1 MISSRIGEIT
11 ALIAAFCWTITGLSF
26 ESAGKK
32 VGSLAVNF
40 ITLIFGFI
48 FISTYTYFARGYIFP
63 VDATV
68 QNWTFLSLSGIIG
81 FFLGDLFLFR
91 AYVELGTRISLL
103 IMASSPPLTA
113 LLGFL
118 FLKEEISPLGIL
130 GMLITVIGIA
140 IVILSGDKKNKRF
153 KLNHSI
159 KGISYAFLGAIGQSL
174 GTIFSKFGMNG
185 YNPFAATQI
194 RIIAGFISFFILFL
208 YLNKWGDIKEALK
221 NKKALAIIA
230 LGSVFGSFLGVS
242 MQLTSLQY
250 TSAGITATITSI
262 TPVIIIPFSI
272 LIFKEKVTRREVL
285 GALLSVLGV
294 GVLFLI

>member
-159 KGISYAFLGAIGQSL
+159 KGISYAFLGAVGQSL

-221 NKKALAIIA
+221 NKRALAIIA

>member
-159 KGISYAFLGAIGQSL
+159 KGISYAFLGAVGQSL

>member
-1 MISSRIGEIT
+1 MLSSRIGEIT

-40 ITLIFGFI
+40 ITLVFGFV
-48 FISTYTYFARGYIFP
+48 FISTYTYFARGHLFP
-63 VDATV
+63 IDASL
-68 QNWTFLSLSGIIG
+68 QNWTFLSLSGIVG
-81 FFLGDLFLFR
+81 FFLGDFFLFR

-113 LLGFL
+113 ILGFI
-118 FLKEEISPLGIL
+118 FLQEEIAPLGIIGMIITIL
-130 GMLITVIGIA
+130 GIS
-140 IVILSGDKKNKRF
+140 IVILSGGKKGEKI
-153 KLNHSI
+153 KLNHSA
-159 KGISYAFLGAIGQSL
+159 KGIGYAFLGAIGQSL
-174 GTIFSKFGMNG
+174 GTIASKYGMNG

-194 RIIAGFISFFILFL
+194 RIIAGFISFFLLFL
-208 YLNKWGDIKEALK
+208 YLNKWDDLK
-221 NKKALAIIA
+221 KVFENKKALAIIA
-230 LGSVFGSFLGVS
+230 LGSIFGSFLGVS
-242 MQLTSLQY
+242 MQLTSLQH

-272 LIFKEKVTRREVL
+272 ILFKEKITAREVL
-285 GALLSVLGV
+285 GAVLSVVGV